1 MDRELC
7 RAPSDSCSSPPFP
20 FQCLSIF
27 RGTSTPL
34 ALLRLQIPI
43 LILRWGPCLGLDG
56 KVSRMWILHNQNTS
70 FEDWKFRCWAPA
82 GFHWPLQNGRI
93 RAAAKRGEKEI
104 QIRRWCWSV
113 LYSQSECLQSWPRSW
128 GGAMAMAG
136 DDQRSS
142 PNLLQSPL
150 GTDWWPY
157 HAIPCHTILYHT
169 AGVREVGEGSFEQGV
184 VPVKLQLADESPVLQ
199 NPNPNQN
206 PNSWYQNFSWYINA
220 SITKS
225 KSLSRGWCQWK
236 YWKTNLLCTASW
248 GIYHRIS
255 HHIWIQIQNP

>member
-7 RAPSDSCSSPPFP
+7 TAPSDSCSSPPFP

-157 HAIPCHTILYHT
+157 HTILYYTIPYSYHNISYHIIPYYT
-169 AGVREVGEGSFEQGV
+169 ILQELERWGRTPLSREDCQWNCSLQTNLQSRIHHQIEVSEQGV
-184 VPVKLQLADESPVLQ
+184 VTVKLQLADQSPV
-199 NPNPNQN
+199 
-206 PNSWYQNFSWYINA
+206 
-220 SITKS
+220 
-225 KSLSRGWCQWK
+225 
-236 YWKTNLLCTASW
+236 
-248 GIYHRIS
+248 
-255 HHIWIQIQNP
+255 HHILRNLS